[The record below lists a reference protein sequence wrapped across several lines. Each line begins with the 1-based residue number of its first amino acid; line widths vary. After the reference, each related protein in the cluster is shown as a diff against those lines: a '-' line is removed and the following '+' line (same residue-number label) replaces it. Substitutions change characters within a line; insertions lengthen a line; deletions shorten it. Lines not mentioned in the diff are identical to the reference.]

1 MIIKSKSISKREIA
15 TIREIQ
21 RYFPKLS
28 REKVEIID
36 RNIKTSIA
44 NDDSY
49 ENIKLYV
56 QRELKGQK
64 AKKKYSFW
72 VACAAIAD
80 EYDNNSKKWM
90 SQENL
95 FCFFALHTTIISLL
109 WTLAEKV
116 TGNEKWTSDFR
127 QFVLYGLSFVIFK
140 FLECKVWVYKSE
152 RFNRFLEMLN
162 RYAPLLIMLSTM
174 LFYGCSM
181 LIGETTVGHWIMGG
195 FAVLPVVAIIKTLLQ
210 MPPSD
215 K

>member
-1 MIIKSKSISKREIA
+1 MSEKSKSNAKSEMA

-21 RYFPKLS
+21 KYFPKLS

-44 NDDSY
+44 NDDSS
-49 ENIKLYV
+49 EKIKLYV

-80 EYDNNSKKWM
+80 EYNNNSKKWM
-90 SQENL
+90 TQENL

-116 TGNEKWTSDFR
+116 TGNENWTSDIR
-127 QFVLYGLSFVIFK
+127 QFVLYGLAFVMFK
-140 FLECKVWVYKSE
+140 LLECKKWVYKSE
-152 RFNRFLEMLN
+152 RFNGFLKILN
-162 RYAPLLIMLSTM
+162 RYAPLLIMFSTM
-174 LFYGCSM
+174 LFYGCSV

-195 FAVLPVVAIIKTLLQ
+195 FAILPFVAIIKTLRQ

>member
-1 MIIKSKSISKREIA
+1 MIIKSKSNAKREMA

-21 RYFPKLS
+21 KYFPKLS

-36 RNIKTSIA
+36 RNIKASIA

-64 AKKKYSFW
+64 TKNSFW

-116 TGNEKWTSDFR
+116 TGNENWTSDIR
-127 QFVLYGLSFVIFK
+127 QFVLYGLAFVIFI
-140 FLECKVWVYKSE
+140 FLEYKGWVG
-152 RFNRFLEMLN
+152 
-162 RYAPLLIMLSTM
+162 I
-174 LFYGCSM
+174 
-181 LIGETTVGHWIMGG
+181 
-195 FAVLPVVAIIKTLLQ
+195 
-210 MPPSD
+210 
-215 K
+215 